1 MKTTVETIT
10 PAQAKKYLQSNT
22 ENRSIRK
29 GWVERLAAMIVKGEW
44 HLTHQGIAFS
54 KDGRLIDGQHRLL
67 AILEA
72 NKPAQMM
79 VAREIE
85 EEAYRHIDGG
95 APRVLSDRLKLC
107 DDSRLNR
114 TISSLIRTRLFII
127 VGGGTSPSV
136 DEAETEFLTCD
147 AAYMAVGRAWGKKTQ
162 GITRMDVGAAL
173 VSYAH
178 FNMKK
183 ADKFGI
189 QLLSGE
195 NLYKGLPS
203 HTLREALIAGRTGQ
217 GNNAVETY
225 YKCITAMRAH
235 DEERTLTT
243 LQPSG
248 EDFQGNEYTK
258 LMHRRSAASTRGGET
273 RKKALAAK

>member
-1 MKTTVETIT
+1 MKTCIETIT

-22 ENRSIRK
+22 ENRAVRK
-29 GWVERLAAMIVKGEW
+29 AWVERLAGMISSGAW

-54 KDGRLIDGQHRLL
+54 EDGRLIDGQHRLL

-79 VAREIE
+79 VAREIP

-95 APRVLSDRLKLC
+95 APRVLADRLKLC

-114 TISSLIRTRLFII
+114 TIASLIRARLFII
-127 VGGGTSPSV
+127 NGGGKAISV
-136 DEAETEFLTCD
+136 DEAEDEFLACD
-147 AAYMAVGRAWGKKTQ
+147 KAYMAVGRAWGKKVP
-162 GITRMDVGAAL
+162 GITRTDVGAAL

-178 FNMKK
+178 HSMKK
-183 ADKFGI
+183 ADQFGI

-217 GNNAVETY
+217 GHSEVETY
-225 YKCITAMRAH
+225 YKCIAAMKAH
-235 DEERTLTT
+235 EEERTISA
-243 LQPSG
+243 LQPAG
-248 EDFQGNEYTK
+248 GDFQGNEYTK
-258 LMHRRSAASTRGGET
+258 LMYRRSASSTLAGET
-273 RKKALAAK
+273 RRKKRAS